1 MQALDAIGNKN
12 APVGSSEWCVSMH
25 RQAMSHIDDAKTRV
39 SWMRLDLKLI
49 RDKQYF
55 AKLKDKAGN
64 VFADWADYCQYP
76 RPWGLGFSVEV
87 ADAIIAEDDGN
98 KLITTI
104 KEEVAAQRM
113 ATVEPLAKHGAPSA
127 SERMERV
134 DKLDD
139 VKFRGADEMGGGNS
153 ADYLAA
159 RIKRDRPDIAEAVER
174 GEYRSIRQAAI
185 AAGIV
190 KQNTPLDTLRR
201 AWRKASEEERAQ
213 FRDEIDTPIM
223 DRQYA

>member
-64 VFADWADYCQYP
+64 AFADWADYCQYP

-87 ADAIIAEDDGN
+87 AEAIIAEDDGN

-113 ATVEPLAKHGAPSA
+113 ATVEPLAKHGNQPGEMNS
-127 SERMERV
+127 RNRV
-134 DKLDD
+134 DNIKSVDD
-139 VKFRGADEMGGGNS
+139 TKGGTS

>member
-49 RDKQYF
+49 RDKQYYT
-55 AKLKDKAGN
+55 KLKDKGGN
-64 VFADWADYCQYP
+64 AFDDWADYCQYP
-76 RPWGLGFSVEV
+76 RPWGLGFSVDV
-87 ADAIIAEDDGN
+87 AEAIIAEEDGN
-98 KLITTI
+98 KLITTV
-104 KEEVAAQRM
+104 KSEVQQRM
-113 ATVEPLAKHGAPSA
+113 ATVEPLAKHGNQPGEMNS
-127 SERMERV
+127 RNRV
-134 DKLDD
+134 DN
-139 VKFRGADEMGGGNS
+139 VNSVDEPKGGNS

-190 KQNTPLDTLRR
+190 KQTTPLDTLRR

-213 FRDEIDTPIM
+213 FRDEIDTPVM
-223 DRQYA
+223 DQRYG